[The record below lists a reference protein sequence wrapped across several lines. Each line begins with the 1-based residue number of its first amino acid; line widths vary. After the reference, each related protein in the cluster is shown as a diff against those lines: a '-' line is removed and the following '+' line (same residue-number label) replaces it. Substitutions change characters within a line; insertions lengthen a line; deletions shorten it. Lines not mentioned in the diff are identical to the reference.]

1 MEKIININDTKLA
14 DLKRAY
20 IEADKNYKKSFDMFS
35 ELMKEADKLYDEDLI
50 SEDEYMLADMRANK
64 QSKLDI
70 NSNLLRSVKNE
81 LKQYCY
87 NNLITK
93 GIMTSELKELFNSR
107 NAVHEDKLIGLLLKL
122 Q

>member
-1 MEKIININDTKLA
+1 MEKIININDSKLA
-14 DLKRAY
+14 ELKKTY
-20 IEADKNYKKSFDMFS
+20 IVADKSYKESFNMFSSLMEEADRLD
-35 ELMKEADKLYDEDLI
+35 DEDLI
-50 SEDEYMLADMRANK
+50 SEDEYIMADMRANK

-70 NSNLLRSVKNE
+70 NSNLLRSAKNE

-87 NNLITK
+87 SNLIVK

-107 NAVHEDKLIGLLLKL
+107 NLKHENKLIGLLLKL